1 MNPFNLSSRI
11 RLALLRTAM
20 RATGYLLRKAIAPV
34 LASALKPAPADA
46 RTNDA
51 SSRPES
57 GRVINGEYR
66 RVDTHHNNSW

>member
-1 MNPFNLSSRI
+1 MNPFNLSSTI

-34 LASALKPAPADA
+34 LASALKPAPADT
-46 RTNDA
+46 RTKGA

-66 RVDTHHNNSW
+66 RVDTQHSNSW